1 MSIPGPLR
9 KTLKLFLVVFL
20 LILVTGVLLFKT
32 PLILERLGPAVLNVW
47 LPYRYPGCQFKII
60 RLSIDEKI
68 YRFPED
74 VVLNNLDMVFKL
86 SGEEYH
92 IGCRQAEIQGLTVLL
107 GADKIMRM
115 NILGASILASAGR
128 LSNMDLKFLYHE
140 TIIDYTRGLMTGAR
154 LEVGPYELQD
164 MKSRIFIY
172 PGQVVFEPFSATL
185 YGGSVAGKI
194 TLDYRYASVYS
205 LRIKLAHVDLKQ
217 LEAVNPVVFSQVRGL
232 LDGEM
237 TVDGVRNK
245 IRSLNSSFEIKRE
258 GSLKAV
264 LLSPL
269 LSSLPPGINLNRLED
284 LIKSG
289 GYLDFSE
296 GRMQVERTNS
306 QSLRMIIN
314 LQSQHINLADTR
326 ITVNLDTE
334 LGEGLRIFLQS
345 IPGK

>member
-1 MSIPGPLR
+1 MARPGPL
-9 KTLKLFLVVFL
+9 KKILKLFIIVFL
-20 LILVTGVLLFKT
+20 LILGTGVLLFKT

-60 RLSIDEKI
+60 RLSIAEKI

-74 VVLNNLDMVFKL
+74 VVLNDLDMVFKL

-185 YGGSVAGKI
+185 YGGSVTGKI
-194 TLDYRYASVYS
+194 TLDYRYAPAYS
-205 LRIKLAHVDLKQ
+205 LRVKLAHVDL
-217 LEAVNPVVFSQVRGL
+217 
-232 LDGEM
+232 
-237 TVDGVRNK
+237 
-245 IRSLNSSFEIKRE
+245 
-258 GSLKAV
+258 
-264 LLSPL
+264 
-269 LSSLPPGINLNRLED
+269 
-284 LIKSG
+284 
-289 GYLDFSE
+289 
-296 GRMQVERTNS
+296 
-306 QSLRMIIN
+306 
-314 LQSQHINLADTR
+314 
-326 ITVNLDTE
+326 
-334 LGEGLRIFLQS
+334 
-345 IPGK
+345 